1 MDEREALDRLKV
13 ELESLQARQRRLVF
27 LVAAAFV
34 AGALTAVPGA
44 SGFLRAADEKADA
57 PKPPDKLVLRG
68 PDDATVTLT
77 LSKYV
82 GVDKLEHR
90 SLDFLDEEGNLRGR
104 LAWVKRPDNRRLI
117 RAVTSFGIYAGKDN
131 VIQELPID

>member
-1 MDEREALDRLKV
+1 MDEREVLDRLKS
-13 ELESLQARQRRLVF
+13 ELDVLKTRQRRLVF

-34 AGALTAVPGA
+34 AGVVAAVPGA
-44 SGFLRAADEKADA
+44 SGLLRAAEEKTDA
-57 PKPPDKLVLRG
+57 SKLPDKLILRG

-104 LAWVKRPDNRRLI
+104 LAWIKRPDNRRLI